1 MSPGKRVASSQPP
14 LNFQHPYLENKVA
27 RKPQKRE
34 LGIVDLFVFKMFG
47 CFTPDDLPPPNP
59 NATVY
64 QAGGRSSSSS
74 VTLSSSVTAPAAAPT
89 AAPIAAPPLPPP
101 PASSSPISEKDS
113 SPADE
118 PLSQGRR
125 RSFRPDR
132 RSRRSGSMWPE
143 RVPDHASRA
152 AVERTQFV
160 EQRVEE
166 RKREAQRRLEEERAR
181 RAAAAAESSAAIAIH
196 TVTEKKKPDG
206 APAPPKHERVSSTSS
221 VDRLYTFERDNR
233 SEGETSEVTQR
244 ESVLSDEGAMAA
256 SSVAGRVS
264 RLSAMFENQ
273 WLSYVFS
280 YHWVLELELWC
291 FYTHLDFFL

>member
-74 VTLSSSVTAPAAAPT
+74 VTLSSTMTAPAAAPT
-89 AAPIAAPPLPPP
+89 AAPPLPAPPTM
-101 PASSSPISEKDS
+101 SSPNLAKEL
-113 SPADE
+113 SPGDGT
-118 PLSQGRR
+118 LQQNRR

-132 RSRRSGSMWPE
+132 RSRRSDSVWPE

-166 RKREAQRRLEEERAR
+166 RKREAQRRLEEERVR
-181 RAAAAAESSAAIAIH
+181 RAAAAAESSAAIAISAVSD
-196 TVTEKKKPDG
+196 TKKPDG
-206 APAPPKHERVSSTSS
+206 VPVPPKHERVASLSSI
-221 VDRLYTFERDNR
+221 DRLYTFDRDTR

-273 WLSYVFS
+273 
-280 YHWVLELELWC
+280 
-291 FYTHLDFFL
+291 